1 METVKVSKVVS
12 LYACPRRMLAFNS
25 LFFSL
30 RLKLT
35 TTAAAFTIASST
47 SYWSLHPSALS
58 EQVRPPLSLSFSS
71 LLSLCL
77 PSTKTTTTTTTT
89 TTVKTAVASRRQV
102 VASEAK
108 GALYRRNR
116 MAVTTSLKRAARRPA
131 AVVCLTDS
139 ICDLL
144 LRLLLLYNTVQDLE
158 SVCHIQR
165 HNPALEEAYHP
176 TSF

>member
-1 METVKVSKVVS
+1 
-12 LYACPRRMLAFNS
+12 MLAFNS

-35 TTAAAFTIASST
+35 ATTTAFTTVSST
-47 SYWSLHPSALS
+47 SHWNLHLSALS

-71 LLSLCL
+71 LSSFLCL
-77 PSTKTTTTTTTT
+77 PVSSNTSTTTTTT

-139 ICDLL
+139 NCDLL

-158 SVCHIQR
+158 SLRHIQR

>member
-1 METVKVSKVVS
+1 MREDDESTVS
-12 LYACPRRMLAFNS
+12 LDARHWRTLAFNS

-35 TTAAAFTIASST
+35 TTTTALTTTSTT
-47 SYWSLHPSALS
+47 SYWSLHLSALS

-89 TTVKTAVASRRQV
+89 TVKTAVASRRQV
-102 VASEAK
+102 VASETK

-116 MAVTTSLKRAARRPA
+116 MAVATSLKRAARRPA
-131 AVVCLTDS
+131 AVYCGGVPD
-139 ICDLL
+139 
-144 LRLLLLYNTVQDLE
+144 
-158 SVCHIQR
+158 
-165 HNPALEEAYHP
+165 
-176 TSF
+176 